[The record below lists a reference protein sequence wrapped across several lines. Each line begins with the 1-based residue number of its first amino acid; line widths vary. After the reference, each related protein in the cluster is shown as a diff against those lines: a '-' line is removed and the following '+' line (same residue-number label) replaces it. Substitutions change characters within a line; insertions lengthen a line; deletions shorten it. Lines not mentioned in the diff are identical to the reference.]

1 MSVDIDGVL
10 LDTMIT
16 YVNLFNKKY
25 STSYTKNDV
34 TDWEFFYDWDISEK
48 EAWEFFL
55 QIYRDSMNT
64 PFIDE
69 KIPEILKDLNTK
81 HDVYIVSARMNEYR
95 EPILDKLRHHEIY
108 PEIHYLELILLY
120 HKPYDLKLKQDFDV
134 FIDDNP
140 NLVEPIKEMKDRVL
154 LLFDQPW
161 NQDVVANKNVIR
173 VRNWTE
179 IQEYFT
185 SVNSN

>member
-16 YVNLFNKKY
+16 YVALFNEKY
-25 STSYTKNDV
+25 RTSYTKNDV
-34 TDWEFFYDWDISEK
+34 TGWEFFHNWKVSEK
-48 EAWEFFL
+48 EAWDIFL
-55 QIYRDSMNT
+55 QIYKDSMDA

-95 EPILDKLRHHEIY
+95 EPVLEKLRHHEIY

-134 FIDDNP
+134 FVDDNP
-140 NLVEPIKEMKDRVL
+140 NLVEPIKNMKNRVL

-161 NQDVVANKNVIR
+161 NQDVKLNKNVIR

-179 IQEYFT
+179 IQEYF
-185 SVNSN
+185 SS